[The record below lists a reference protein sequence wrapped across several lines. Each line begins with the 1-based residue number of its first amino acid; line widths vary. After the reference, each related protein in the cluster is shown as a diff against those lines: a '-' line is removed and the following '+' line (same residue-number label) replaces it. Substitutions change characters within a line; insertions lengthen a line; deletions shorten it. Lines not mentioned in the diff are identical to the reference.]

1 MKAHFSMLGRY
12 NAWANARLYAMAASL
27 PDELYR
33 RDVGAYFKSLHGTLN
48 HLLMTDRVW
57 LRRLTGN
64 GEHPDNPDAILF
76 DALPALRAA
85 RTADDAR
92 LLDFIDSRGHADFDG
107 VVSYTSLKGAPQRQ
121 LLRIILA
128 HVFNHHAHHR
138 GQAHAI
144 LTSLGVAEPE
154 PLDLLFMPHVD
165 REQ

>member
-1 MKAHFSMLGRY
+1 MKAHFSMLARY
-12 NAWANARLYAMAASL
+12 NAWANSRLYAMAAGLS
-27 PDELYR
+27 DELYR

-64 GEHPDNPDAILF
+64 GEHPDKPDAILF
-76 DALPALRAA
+76 DSLPALRAA

-92 LLDFIDSRGHADFDG
+92 LLDFIDSRQHSDFDQ

-121 LLRIILA
+121 LLRVIVA
-128 HVFNHHAHHR
+128 HVFNHQTHHR

-144 LTSLGVAEPE
+144 LTALGVAEPE
-154 PLDLLFMPHVD
+154 PLDLLFMPHVG
-165 REQ
+165 E